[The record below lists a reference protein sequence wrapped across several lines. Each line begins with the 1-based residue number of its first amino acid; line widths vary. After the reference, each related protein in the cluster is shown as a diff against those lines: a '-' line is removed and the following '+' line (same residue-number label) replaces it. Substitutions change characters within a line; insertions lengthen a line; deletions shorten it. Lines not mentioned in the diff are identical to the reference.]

1 MNQKEIENL
10 LLSIDDKIITGG
22 VKNTEIDKMETEL
35 DIKLPESYKWF
46 LGQYGQCG
54 VSGTMIYG
62 IAKNNIHRASISTK
76 DYRDKGLPNSYC
88 VICDVDEWVYCL
100 DTSSMIN
107 GECPVIDWD
116 IAKGIGIE
124 KYLNFY
130 HFFFTKITEEIP
142 N

>member
-1 MNQKEIENL
+1 MNQKEIEKL

-22 VKNTEIDKMETEL
+22 VNKTEIDKMETEL
-35 DIKLPESYKWF
+35 DIELPESYKWF
-46 LGQYGQCG
+46 LRKYGQCG

-76 DYRDKGLPNSYC
+76 DYRDKGLPNNYC

-116 IAKGIGIE
+116 ITRGIGKE
-124 KYLNFY
+124 RYPNFY
-130 HFFFTKITEEIP
+130 HFFYTKITEDIP
-142 N
+142 T